1 MFVSSPTS
9 WHVLIHDCSWPST
22 NTLQDYGAAVNSLDF
37 HRTEDLLI
45 TGCDDDSIRVYN
57 TAEGS
62 RVETLFC
69 SAASMA
75 CPTLCSRT
83 HHRARCTPHGRCD
96 VLVGGEA
103 GHLLRKFPAPFQRG

>member
-62 RVETLFC
+62 RVETLF
-69 SAASMA
+69 SRKYGVSNIVLTHASSCA
-75 CPTLCSRT
+75 LYATRKV
-83 HHRARCTPHGRCD
+83 RC
-96 VLVGGEA
+96 A
-103 GHLLRKFPAPFQRG
+103 GWG